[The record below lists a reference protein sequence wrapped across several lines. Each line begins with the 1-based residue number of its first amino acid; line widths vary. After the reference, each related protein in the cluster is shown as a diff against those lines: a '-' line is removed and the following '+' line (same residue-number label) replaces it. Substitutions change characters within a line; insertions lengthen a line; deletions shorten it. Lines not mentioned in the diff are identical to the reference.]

1 MVDHGRPSLNA
12 FRRAGLP
19 EAGLNVDFPSV
30 QANTIDADVQAAQG
44 DTLVFGKLSLETKT
58 TPVKTIGGWTD
69 VSRQT
74 IERSSVAYLSEV
86 FRAMSL
92 AYGKQTND
100 LFIENLDAGTYT
112 TLTSVAK
119 TAEGVTGAVADAS
132 IDIYTNAGGRPQFI
146 LASPDVWKTLVTLF
160 AEDGRPIVGG
170 SSPVNNIGV
179 SNLPAMTANL
189 FGLEVIVD
197 PALDAGTCYIANSNA
212 ITTWES
218 GGAPYRLSDE
228 DITNLTNQFSIY
240 GYVAYGTIYP
250 EMVVKV
256 EFAA

>member
-1 MVDHGRPSLNA
+1 MFHARQLSG
-12 FRRAGLP
+12 
-19 EAGLNVDFPSV
+19 
-30 QANTIDADVQAAQG
+30 QALLT
-44 DTLVFGKLSLETKT
+44 S
-58 TPVKTIGGWTD
+58 
-69 VSRQT
+69 
-74 IERSSVAYLSEV
+74 YV
-86 FRAMSL
+86 FRAMSPV
-92 AYGKQTND
+92 YGKQTND

-132 IDIYTNAGGRPQFI
+132 IDIYSNAGGRPQFI

-197 PALDAGTCYIANSNA
+197 PALDAGTCYLATSNA

-218 GGAPYRLSDE
+218 GGAPDRLSDE
-228 DITNLTNQFSIY
+228 DITNLTNQFSLY